1 MLKVENLCKRYET
14 FQLKNVSFEL
24 PAGYIMGFIGING
37 AGKST
42 TIKSILNLVHPDS
55 GSVTVL
61 GKDMYRN
68 EIELK
73 QRIGFMLGP
82 VDYYLRIR
90 IARLAGV
97 IGRFYSQWDE
107 RQFFGYLEKFGIDPH
122 KRISELS
129 TGMRVK
135 LGIAI
140 ALSHGAKLIILD
152 EPTSGLDPL
161 ARDELLELFQE
172 IVADGERSILF
183 STHIT
188 SDLDKCAD
196 YIIFIRNG
204 ELVANDTKDDLI
216 DQHAV
221 VKGPLEALTPELE
234 GRLEGFK
241 RSKYGFSGLIRRE
254 KLQDSDAVQ
263 IEVPNLED
271 LMVYYNQEGAKS

>member
-97 IGRFYSQWDE
+97 IGRFYNEWDE

-188 SDLDKCAD
+188 SDLDRCAD
-196 YIIFIRNG
+196 DITYIHNG
-204 ELVANDTKDDLI
+204 RVLQSADRETFLRSFDHLKTPEET
-216 DQHAV
+216 
-221 VKGPLEALTPELE
+221 GPLPLEEIMLRTERSGWDDDAAL
-234 GRLEGFK
+234 
-241 RSKYGFSGLIRRE
+241 
-254 KLQDSDAVQ
+254 
-263 IEVPNLED
+263 
-271 LMVYYNQEGAKS
+271 